1 MIFFKSVV
9 NAIGSGAGVAWPLFG
24 ILFALL
30 GGSVASF
37 FSLTF
42 AIISIAL
49 FFMVSL
55 PVFYFSYQEMK
66 EHEEILQVQLF
77 KNQNKLLADIKNYIE
92 TLEQYAISEKKT
104 VNREELFKR
113 ILMMDLNTIAS
124 EDANSPLYS
133 ILLLLYEEYKL
144 KHTLPSNPIIMDR
157 IMHTIS
163 LAPVPLSKKIVPSF
177 FSFVGTFGSLTGCSA
192 GVSGLLSGIGLF
204 SSFTV
209 YPLLGGGIL
218 VGALILGGIMAYNS
232 MLKAVDDYKKNLLN
246 QSLKAMHRQLS
257 KATIEREINTKL
269 NQAFNNLSEQK
280 DTKEGSAPN
289 QPGIIES
296 FSCRPIAKKS
306 FTFLSFFKV
315 QQTDFNKPQNDGP
328 PLYIFS

>member
-92 TLEQYAISEKKT
+92 TLEQYAISEK
-104 VNREELFKR
+104 NRKPGGV
-113 ILMMDLNTIAS
+113 IQTHLN
-124 EDANSPLYS
+124 D
-133 ILLLLYEEYKL
+133 
-144 KHTLPSNPIIMDR
+144 
-157 IMHTIS
+157 
-163 LAPVPLSKKIVPSF
+163 
-177 FSFVGTFGSLTGCSA
+177 GSQ
-192 GVSGLLSGIGLF
+192 
-204 SSFTV
+204 
-209 YPLLGGGIL
+209 
-218 VGALILGGIMAYNS
+218 YNS
-232 MLKAVDDYKKNLLN
+232 
-246 QSLKAMHRQLS
+246 Q
-257 KATIEREINTKL
+257 
-269 NQAFNNLSEQK
+269 
-280 DTKEGSAPN
+280 
-289 QPGIIES
+289 
-296 FSCRPIAKKS
+296 
-306 FTFLSFFKV
+306 
-315 QQTDFNKPQNDGP
+315 
-328 PLYIFS
+328 